1 MKSVLVCLSFIC
13 VSIVSA
19 QNYLNQVVII
29 NEGYFDYSTSTI
41 VEPVSV
47 GVYNPQTSTYSEVN
61 TITGM
66 RFASDAIIAGDE
78 YFVAA
83 DQKILKYDLNT
94 HALLAETTYPG
105 VRNLAFVNGKIVA
118 SRGEYLTTYDSYLH
132 VFDAADLSS
141 VMAFNTTVG
150 PQWATQNLIVDGN
163 YVYVAVNNGYEWG
176 NEKGI
181 IGRLD
186 MTTLTYGNE
195 IDLGPDGK
203 NPDNLVKLNGFL
215 YTVNNK
221 DWSGSSISKVALDGS
236 LNQTVNIA
244 SASTGCGT
252 SALRDSKM
260 VYQIS
265 MESVLNEFDVSGM
278 NNVGPLAGFDQNYY
292 ELAQEPVSGHMYT
305 SVTDFFSSG
314 EVRVYDGNTLLS
326 SFAVG
331 VSPGTILFDVRA
343 LSSVIEN
350 EGNKVSVYPNP
361 ATDQLHVDFASSAS
375 VELCDAAGR
384 AVLSQKAE
392 NDHLTFDLSN
402 LPSGYYLCKI
412 TNSSGVML
420 THQFSKL

>member
-186 MTTLTYGNE
+186 MTTRTYGNE
-195 IDLGPDGK
+195 IDLGPDA
-203 NPDNLVKLNGFL
+203 
-215 YTVNNK
+215 
-221 DWSGSSISKVALDGS
+221 GSSISKVALDGS

-252 SALRDSKM
+252 SALRDNKM

-265 MESVLNEFDVSGM
+265 MESVLNEFDVNGM

-292 ELAQEPVSGHMYT
+292 DLAQEPVSGHMYT